1 MTQAKRSRAKSVAG
15 MMGRGFLKRLDAG
28 VMIDRNR
35 VHSDGKSRYKI
46 DAPSVLLK
54 ARPMPLN
61 RAGDLLPGSQPAP
74 LGSTPRGGRT
84 TWKGTSCA

>member
-1 MTQAKRSRAKSVAG
+1 MKKIKRSRTKSVAG

-28 VMIDRNR
+28 VLIDRNQ
-35 VHSDGKSRYKI
+35 VHSDGKSRHKI

-61 RAGDLLPGSQPAP
+61 RAGDLLPGSQPSP
-74 LGSTPRGGRT
+74 LVSQPTRGGTTGKERT
-84 TWKGTSCA
+84 S